1 MRLFDKIRR
10 QKLGVTKPHVL
21 AELQA
26 LEAVSPIDEVPTEV
40 LAITVMARIQA
51 ANCDEWCLANDA
63 GFDWDS
69 LLEFISMLIEMLM
82 PFIVKQRPPIPV
94 YTYEK

>member
-1 MRLFDKIRR
+1 MRLFERVRR
-10 QKLGVTKPHVL
+10 VKLGVTRPHVL
-21 AELQA
+21 AELQI
-26 LEAVSPIDEVPTEV
+26 LEAVSPIDETPTEV
-40 LAITVMARIQA
+40 LAVQVMAELQKE
-51 ANCDEWCLANDA
+51 NPDEWCKANDA

-94 YTYEK
+94 YTYDR

>member
-1 MRLFDKIRR
+1 MRLFEKVRR
-10 QKLGVTKPHVL
+10 VKLGVTRPSI
-21 AELQA
+21 ARILQ
-26 LEAVSPIDEVPTEV
+26 EMEKVSPIDEVATEL
-40 LAITVMARIQA
+40 LAINVMATLQHESS
-51 ANCDEWCLANDA
+51 DEWCEADKV

>member
-1 MRLFDKIRR
+1 MRLFEKVRR
-10 QKLGVTKPHVL
+10 VKLGVTRAHVL

-40 LAITVMARIQA
+40 LAITVMAEIQK
-51 ANCDEWCLANDA
+51 ANCEEWCTANDA

-69 LLEFISMLIEMLM
+69 LLEFISRLIEMLM
-82 PFIVKQRPPIPV
+82 PFILKQRPPIPV
-94 YTYEK
+94 YTYGE

>member
-10 QKLGVTKPHVL
+10 VKLGVTRASIL
-21 AELQA
+21 AELAQ
-26 LEAVSPIDEVPTEV
+26 LESVSPIDEVATEV
-40 LAITVMARIQA
+40 LAVQVMAALQA
-51 ANCDEWCLANDA
+51 QNSDEWCKANDA

-69 LLEFISMLIEMLM
+69 LLEFISQLIEMLM

-94 YTYEK
+94 YTYDN